1 MKNLYNFLTQCAR
14 RTLFLHK
21 TTLLLL
27 VALATSGNVWG
38 VYINQQYTCT
48 GYSYSIP
55 SQTGY
60 TWITLKG
67 TSFDGN
73 FTKDVSDN
81 SAYNEKKSGL
91 GSAPSSVNVT
101 ATMYAKPKDGYK
113 FVGWYNNSSCTGD
126 ALSTD
131 GTNNYKYETT
141 VTAVKGNSNPA
152 RNFYAKFAPVTVSSV
167 SNTTSSASPLD
178 VKSPST
184 EYEATVTF
192 IVSGADATNDFNY
205 NVSGTGW
212 AFKSWSYS
220 NNTITIKVKYTATS
234 SVSKGNHNGIV
245 TLTSKGSS
253 DGTSNGTY
261 SSKSATVY
269 AKVDFT
275 STLTYNDGSVDI
287 SVSDADKTT
296 LNVSTLKTAYT
307 GSDGKAGDGTI
318 TYALKSASSV
328 ASVTSAGEFYA
339 KATGTY
345 TIVASAARNSYYATS
360 KEFTVTVGKRA
371 PTIVWKNFEHIYSNN
386 TLEDVASL
394 TYNEKTVSGVGITY
408 TSGNTNVMTVEGNK
422 LHAQPLQTAQDVV
435 ITATTEE
442 TDYYKSVNTPTKTYH
457 VEAAQT
463 PVFKLNGQ
471 ILAAQDTTIRLKI
484 GETAQ
489 MAFDKIEE
497 SQFTY
502 PTTPGAATY
511 THNSSNHTGVITAES
526 YGNRTLVFEQ
536 RGTTT
541 TFGQKHNV
549 TVYVDKHPV
558 TLETTTAFNNKSWL
572 VDDIFEGDVYTVTP
586 TPANGQPAQN
596 DVTVTSSNE
605 QVLKLV
611 DGKWKAVAEGDAKLT
626 IAQKYNDFWTGDTIT
641 TANIHVSK
649 HTPTITWNNDL
660 NSQRPWG
667 AVINTP
673 VSSSNTDIPFTLE
686 SSNTNIADYVDGKIE
701 VYNVNGSVTFTL
713 TQAGNDKWN
722 AASANTTKTFTVY
735 KPNNH
740 VEFTLTNSNKSY
752 IHHTASSNVEWNSS
766 GYYRLGDGGISEL
779 ETYAVIKLSGIPKT
793 LTFDKSLEKKTVLFV
808 SELPGTHICQVFE
821 SPDGTVGS
829 WKEVWSHNVREEN
842 TNNQS
847 ANLAPSTQYI
857 KFQYYGTVYC
867 RYKNIKITERK
878 EIVAPATYE
887 FPSGGIGDN
896 PTVRYIPVEWYN
908 VRTCTV
914 TISGTD
920 AKYFKL
926 GAHSDTIDSHVDKYN
941 TSYIEVSYLHEE
953 INKHTATLHIESED
967 GIKKDI
973 TLNGETTKAVQE
985 IIWNENLLN
994 EGRFLVANG
1003 ESYGD
1008 VATASSDLPVQ
1019 LTSGDPD
1026 KLTVL
1031 EDGSIKGLAEGSV
1044 QLYAYQAG
1052 DNKWAEARDT
1062 IYVDITNKTVQHIIW
1077 DDPLSNIQREEGQTI
1092 TKPLTA
1098 HSDIIGVEL
1107 PITYELDNDAKAF
1120 ASINNGVLTI
1130 NGWGTGKITA
1140 KQDGKG
1146 TYVPVSVTRT
1156 LMSYNPNPSCDPS
1169 TVLTKSSFEVKVT
1182 SSVTNQEFD
1191 LSDEPDTLYFT
1202 AKIGSGS
1209 LTVAQYYNETWHNL
1223 DTYTG
1228 SSADG
1233 NHKYKLNRNAT
1244 KISFQSTIVIA
1255 FPSNHKISNLTVTQ
1269 AKYLEV
1275 DNKDDLDFS
1284 TVQLGQTVK
1293 RSFTVN
1299 YSDISGVL
1307 EVGLQNPSDQF
1318 ELQTLT
1324 LGSGCGSTK
1333 KADVVKI
1340 NCTGKN
1346 KGEENNAIVIK
1357 NKKETL
1363 VVPIK
1368 ATVTGLTQQIHWN
1381 HGGSEE
1387 IATTDTITFSATA
1400 DSEMPVTFSSSDNSI
1415 AEVKNVNGQ
1424 YVLDIKQGDTI
1435 VTITASQ
1442 EGDDS
1447 WEPTSKSCKFAITKV
1462 TPTVTKDP
1470 TAQEV
1475 SLPATLADC
1484 ALSEDFTASVPGSFD
1499 WKTPTTSIERFNN
1512 GYTAVFTPDN
1522 SGWYKTVERTIV
1534 VPVAKIPQTINWTV
1548 ADADREIFCN
1558 ANVTF
1563 NATAQYGTSVYFI
1576 SSDEEIAYVDV
1587 NQVLHIFQG
1596 GTVKLTAKTDGDPT
1610 YAPAQ
1615 KEYTFNIKRVS
1626 PEIVTY
1632 PVADTMKVSGLLS
1645 NATIRGGLVKLGD
1658 VTVDGSFS
1666 WVDGN
1671 NTPMNEA
1678 GTFTKEILFTPTEAG
1693 WYEPVTGKTLSVVVE
1708 KYAPVITDMNLTAA
1722 DITYGT
1728 VLSGTTGLT
1737 GSIEAIDTVKKP
1749 NVAVQGS
1756 YAWVSKAEL
1765 YDVHTTTATAVFK
1778 PANGSWYN
1786 DVEVEVPI
1794 RVKPAQASAYAAT
1807 ATLDYGLPLSYA
1819 QFVNAT
1825 KGLQNEDVNG
1835 QIVWAD
1841 TLDQTRI
1848 MGAGEYTFAIA
1859 FTPEEGSN
1867 YVGGNGWCTLTIAE
1881 AHVVEGDVIPS
1892 TDERVVVNSNI
1903 TVTDDVTVAGLTVN
1917 AGKTITIA
1925 NGGSLT
1931 VGDENSLFRGAYGNI
1946 IVESGGKF
1954 ILGEGEVH
1962 LNDFTLQSTF
1972 EDKEPISGQV
1982 FNQHEMIVHGNAYF
1996 ILDIDST
2003 GSTSYGWY
2011 KFSVPFPV
2019 DELRG
2024 ITRWE
2029 NNEWKTLTNE
2039 VNYAVM
2045 KYHED
2050 LRAQGKYGWKKY
2062 TGILQPG
2069 VGYSITTDS
2078 DINRYRFQ
2086 MVDAAAF
2093 DTCKT
2098 YNLIASDQGLERD
2111 LGWNSL
2117 GNNTMEYVSLKNAPG
2132 HVVQI
2137 YDHKANAYHSED
2149 ATLCKFVVGAAYFVQ
2164 ATENNSKLRVESP
2177 ESNQTMLRAPQRL
2190 TEENDECRVSLSLM
2204 ANGKKADVLVVTC
2217 DDEAQSTYT
2226 RGKDVQKMDA
2236 TKTTTARVW
2245 VNAKGTNL
2253 CAYNTAFSNNQAII
2267 PLNISVPAEGEYTLK
2282 LNYFPAEDV
2291 YLRRNGV
2298 IIWNMQMGDYTAD
2311 FAAGTDNSYELLVI
2325 RRAPNTAT
2333 GVDEI
2338 DSENGNNGTIFVEK
2352 MIVDDQLFILRE
2364 GILYDAQGRK
2374 VTNL

>member
-27 VALATSGNVWG
+27 VTLALFGVNESAWG
-38 VYINQQYTCT
+38 
-48 GYSYSIP
+48 GYV
-55 SQTGY
+55 
-60 TWITLKG
+60 TLKATAESSPSTEG
-67 TSFDGN
+67 Y
-73 FTKDVSDN
+73 VYV
-81 SAYNEKKSGL
+81 AKSN
-91 GSAPSSVNVT
+91 SAPSSYT
-101 ATMYAKPKDGYK
+101 LTYDYADEQKLSIGSKWTGYTTVSQNFYLFASAKDGYTFK
-113 FVGWYNNSSCTGD
+113 GWTKNSSATSGD
-126 ALSTD
+126 TSNPKQVTVSGQNSGTVTD
-131 GTNNYKYETT
+131 GPY
-141 VTAVKGNSNPA
+141 
-152 RNFYAKFAPVTVSSV
+152 YAKFAPVTVSSV

-192 IVSGADATNDFNY
+192 TVSGADATNDFNY

-234 SVSKGNHNGIV
+234 SVSKGNHNGTV

-275 STLTYNDGSVDI
+275 STLTYNDGSVDV

-497 SQFTY
+497 NQFTY

-511 THNSSNHTGVITAES
+511 THNSSNHTGVITADS

-649 HTPTITWNNDL
+649 HTPTITWSNDIQ
-660 NSQRPWG
+660 STMPWG
-667 AVINTP
+667 AIINNP
-673 VSSSNTDIPFTLE
+673 VSSTNTDIPFTLE
-686 SSNTNIADYVDGKIE
+686 SSNKNIADYVDGKIE
-701 VYNVNGSVTFTL
+701 VYNVSGSVTFTL

-740 VEFTLTNSNKSY
+740 VEFTLTSSNKSY

-1052 DNKWAEARDT
+1052 DNKWAEAHDT

-1275 DNKDDLDFS
+1275 DNKYDLDFS

-1387 IATTDTITFSATA
+1387 IATTDNITFSATA
-1400 DSEMPVTFSSSDNSI
+1400 DSELPVTFSSSDNSI

-1484 ALSEDFTASVPGSFD
+1484 ALSNDFTASVPGSFD

-1576 SSDEEIAYVDV
+1576 SSDEEIAYVDA

-1946 IVESGGKF
+1946 IVEAGGQLNLGSGNV
-1954 ILGEGEVH
+1954 EV
-1962 LNDFTLQSTF
+1962 NDFTIYSNF
-1972 EDKEPISGQV
+1972 GSDKKPKSGQV
-1982 FNQHEMIVHGNAYF
+1982 DDPTMLHTNGHAYF
-1996 ILDIDST
+1996 ILDLDSA
-2003 GSTSYGWY
+2003 GQASRGWY
-2011 KFSVPFPV
+2011 TFTVPFPV
-2019 DELRG
+2019 DELTG
-2024 ITRWE
+2024 ITRLGDNGEWQDIV
-2029 NNEWKTLTNE
+2029 NEQ
-2039 VNYAVM
+2039 NYAIM
-2045 KYHED
+2045 DFHEE
-2050 LRAQGKYGWKKY
+2050 LFAQGKSGWKKY

-2069 VGYSITTDS
+2069 RGYTMTTDS
-2078 DINRYRFQ
+2078 EINTYRFQ
-2086 MVDAAAF
+2086 MAQTGDF
-2093 DTCKT
+2093 
-2098 YNLIASDQGLERD
+2098 NASMTQALQASLTGAGDKYI
-2111 LGWNSL
+2111 GWNNV
-2117 GNNTMEYVSLKNAPG
+2117 GNGTMSYVNFESAPSEYVQIFSHKDNTYEIVRSLDN
-2132 HVVQI
+2132 
-2137 YDHKANAYHSED
+2137 
-2149 ATLCKFVVGAAYFVQ
+2149 TFVVGASFFIQ
-2164 ATENNSKLRVESP
+2164 ATSGSSIVMEAANATSD
-2177 ESNQTMLRAPQRL
+2177 MLRAPMRHQ
-2190 TEENDECRVSLSLM
+2190 DDDICRIDLALAS
-2204 ANGKKADVLVVTC
+2204 AGKTQDKLFVTC
-2217 DDEAQSTYT
+2217 SDDAQPEYT
-2226 RGKDVQKMDA
+2226 IGKDVVKMGG
-2236 TKTTTARVW
+2236 TTGTSVARIW
-2245 VNAKGTNL
+2245 VNAKGTSL
-2253 CAYNTAFSNNQAII
+2253 GAVDLAYSGNQVVL
-2267 PLNISVPAEGEYTLK
+2267 PLNVYAPKAGEYTLAMK
-2282 LNYFPAEDV
+2282 SNPADDV
-2291 YLRRNGV
+2291 YLRQNGA
-2298 IIWNMQMGDYTAD
+2298 IIWNMAMGDFTTD
-2311 FAAGTDNSYELLVI
+2311 LAAGTDNSYELLVI

-2338 DSENGNNGTIFVEK
+2338 DSKNGNNGTIFVEK

-2374 VTNL
+2374 VNNF